1 MISRE
6 WVLAVTF
13 TLAGCTPQA
22 QYRSNYTPCVSA
34 DLAHDCVDRAIQ
46 EYRPSTAGTPGYLLN
61 IVEFDDQGQLFDR
74 SQLDAVLNQIS
85 QQSAASDFLA
95 VVFVH
100 GWKHNAKEGDDNLNN
115 FRAVLQRLSET
126 EGALSTAQGVA
137 PRKVIGIYLGWRGA
151 SVSVP
156 GLDNLTFWDRKNT
169 AEKVGHGEVTEV
181 LSRLE
186 LIRSAKAAEHP
197 NVPSRSRLVVVGHS
211 FGGAVVF
218 TAVGQILE
226 SRFLATNG
234 PAGVSSD
241 VQGFG
246 DLVVLINPAFEAL
259 HYSPLS
265 DVSTGRASYFKSQLP
280 VLAVLTSV
288 KDSATGFW
296 FPAGRWF
303 STWFEKERT
312 ETRDNPIS
320 HARESIDERQANMKS
335 VGHFDAYR
343 THYLSAAANSNAAA
357 VAGLS
362 AHERARTVLGA
373 GQDWEDDQPGSS
385 IDFPGSVLQRTSNS
399 AGRNPYLNVWVDGAL
414 IPSHD
419 AIWDPRVQS
428 FIGHLI
434 FVSGQSHDFTER
446 TELRKRALSVK

>member
-1 MISRE
+1 MNSRQ
-6 WVLAVTF
+6 WVIAVAF
-13 TLAGCTPQA
+13 TLVGCTPLV
-22 QYRSNYTPCVSA
+22 QYRTNYTPCVSA
-34 DLAHDCVDRAIQ
+34 DLAHDCADRAIQ
-46 EYRPSTAGTPGYLLN
+46 EYRPATAGAPGYLLN

-74 SQLDAVLNQIS
+74 GQLNAVLGQIS
-85 QQSAASDFLA
+85 QQIAASDFLA

-100 GWKHNAKEGDDNLNN
+100 GWKHNAREGDDNLNN
-115 FRAVLQRLSET
+115 FRNVLQRLSET
-126 EGALSTAQGVA
+126 EEALSSAQQVPA
-137 PRKVIGIYLGWRGA
+137 RRIIGIYLGWRGL
-151 SVSVP
+151 SLSVP

-169 AEKVGHGEVTEV
+169 AQKVGHGEVTEV

-186 LIRSAKAAEHP
+186 LIRRTKAAEQP

-218 TAVGQILE
+218 TAVGQILA

-234 PAGVSSD
+234 PVGVSSD

-259 HYSPLS
+259 LYSPLS
-265 DVSTGRASYFKSQLP
+265 DVSNERATYFKSQLP

-303 STWFEKERT
+303 STWFEKERI

-320 HARESIDERQANMKS
+320 HARESINERRANMKS
-335 VGHFDAYR
+335 VGHFDGYK
-343 THYLSAAANSNAAA
+343 THYLSASAKADAAA
-357 VAGLS
+357 VARLS

-373 GQDWEDDQPGSS
+373 GQSWEDDQPGST
-385 IDFPGSVLQRTSNS
+385 IDFPGSVLTRTSNS

-419 AIWDPRVQS
+419 AIWDPRIES

-434 FVSGQSHDFTER
+434 LVSGQSTDLKER
-446 TELRKRALSVK
+446 VELRKRALGVK

>member
-1 MISRE
+1 MLNRP
-6 WVLAVTF
+6 WVIAVAF
-13 TLAGCTPQA
+13 SLLGCTPLV
-22 QYRSNYTPCVSA
+22 QYRTNYTPCVSA
-34 DLAHDCVDRAIQ
+34 DLARDCIDRAIQ
-46 EYRPSTAGTPGYLLN
+46 EYRPATLGTPGYLLN

-74 SQLDAVLNQIS
+74 AQLEAVLTQIS
-85 QQSAASDFLA
+85 QQSADSDFLA

-115 FRAVLQRLSET
+115 FRGVLQRLSET
-126 EGALSTAQGVA
+126 EGALSSAQGVPA
-137 PRKVIGIYLGWRGA
+137 RKVIGIYLGWRGLSL
-151 SVSVP
+151 SVA

-186 LIRSAKAAEHP
+186 LMRRTKAALQP
-197 NVPSRSRLVVVGHS
+197 NTPTRSRLVVVGHS

-234 PAGVSSD
+234 PTGVSSD

-259 HYSPLS
+259 LYAPLS
-265 DVSTGRASYFKSQLP
+265 DLSTERATYFKSQLP

-288 KDSATGFW
+288 QDSATGFW

-303 STWFEKERT
+303 STWLEKERT
-312 ETRDNPIS
+312 EMRANPIS
-320 HARESIDERQANMKS
+320 HVNESIDERQANMRS
-335 VGHFDAYR
+335 VGHFAVYS
-343 THYLSAAANSNAAA
+343 THYLRAAANSNAAA
-357 VAGLS
+357 IAKLS
-362 AHERARTVLGA
+362 AHERVRTVLGA
-373 GQDWEDDQPGSS
+373 GQSWEDDQPGST
-385 IDFPGSVLQRTSNS
+385 IDFPGTVLKRTTSS
-399 AGRNPYLNVWVDGAL
+399 AGRNPYLNVWVDGEL

-419 AIWDPRVQS
+419 AIWDPRIES

-434 FVSGQSHDFTER
+434 LVSGQSSDLTER